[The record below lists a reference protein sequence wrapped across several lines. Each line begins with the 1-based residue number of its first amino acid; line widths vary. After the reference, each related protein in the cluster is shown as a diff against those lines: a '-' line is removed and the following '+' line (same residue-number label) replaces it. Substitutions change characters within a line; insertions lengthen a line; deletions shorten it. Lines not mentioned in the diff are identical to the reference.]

1 MEGAMTKFSL
11 SKNGIFSK
19 PPEVPW
25 GRWIQI
31 IWNDVLE
38 WPTVI
43 ALGLLALILGTVG
56 YAQYFVQSGNSFSLL
71 DCLYRSLQLFTMN
84 FDVVA
89 PGAPIPLSLQV
100 ARLLAPGIAAYTLI
114 QTLMEVFKEQIRLM
128 RLGRFS
134 NHVVIC
140 GLGRK
145 GLQLT
150 KEFRKTGH
158 SVVVIEWDSN
168 NPHLD
173 TCREMGAVV
182 YFGDARD
189 RLILRRAG
197 VQRAKRVL
205 AVCGDDGT
213 NVEVAEKARELV
225 EEIKRDKELICTIH
239 IQDIHFWTLLRER
252 ELLVEH
258 SSSFRL
264 ELFNIYDSGARLL
277 LREVFRDI
285 ETTHI
290 PHLLIIGIGDFGE
303 NLIIR
308 AAQEWS
314 LRYAITQ
321 QRLYISIID
330 PQADQKLKSL
340 TYRYPMIGT
349 VCETTPYLFQTD
361 WPEFQDEKFLKEIM
375 SKGQKTHAFICLDD
389 DSIGLQAGFLLLHA
403 LQNQKIQILV
413 RMQEDTGLAKFLRE
427 VKSTGASLAN
437 LQAFG
442 LLDRTCKAEMFDY
455 STREALAR
463 AIHEDYV
470 YQAQKSG
477 SPVSKDNLPSWEEL
491 SEELK
496 ESNRRQADHIGAK
509 LKAIGCGITPWREYG
524 AERFL
529 FTENEI
535 EIMAYTEHNRWVEEK
550 LELGWQYAL
559 ERNDALKLHP
569 DLLLWGDERLTEDAR
584 EKDRNAARLLPALLA
599 RAGFQIYRIQ
609 K

>member
-1 MEGAMTKFSL
+1 MLDL
-11 SKNGIFSK
+11 SILRKDGYGK
-19 PPEVPW
+19 PPEISW
-25 GRWIQI
+25 KRWIQV
-31 IWNDVLE
+31 IWNDFLE
-38 WPTVI
+38 WPTII
-43 ALGLLALILGTVG
+43 AAGLFALLLGIVG
-56 YAQYFVQSGNSFSLL
+56 YGQYFLQSGTSLSFV
-71 DCLYRSLQLFTMN
+71 DCLYRSLQLFTLN
-84 FDVVA
+84 FDA
-89 PGAPIPLSLQV
+89 LETEFPIPLSLQL
-100 ARLLAPGIAAYTLI
+100 ARLLAPGVAAYTLV

-128 RLGRFS
+128 QLGRFK
-134 NHVVIC
+134 NHIVIC
-140 GLGRK
+140 GLGQK
-145 GLQLT
+145 GLQLA
-150 KEFRKTGH
+150 KEFRRTGH
-158 SVVVIEWDSN
+158 NVVVIEWDSN
-168 NPHLD
+168 NPNLD
-173 TCREMGAVV
+173 SCHEMGAIV

-189 RLILRRAG
+189 RLILHRAG
-197 VQRAKRVL
+197 IQRARRL
-205 AVCGDDGT
+205 IAVCGDDGT
-213 NVEVAEKARELV
+213 NVEVAEKARDLV
-225 EEIKRDKELICTIH
+225 AKIKRDKELTCTIH
-239 IQDIHFWTLLRER
+239 IRDIHFWTLLRER
-252 ELLVEH
+252 ELLAEPIPA
-258 SSSFRL
+258 FRL

-285 ETTHI
+285 ETI
-290 PHLLIIGIGDFGE
+290 QSPHLLIIGLGDFGE

-321 QRLYISIID
+321 QRLYISVID
-330 PQADQKLKSL
+330 PYVDQKLKSL
-340 TYRYPMIGT
+340 TYRYPLVSTI
-349 VCETTPYLFQTD
+349 CELTSYPFQTD
-361 WPEFQDEKFLKEIM
+361 WPEFRDEKFLSEIT
-375 SKGQKTHAFICLDD
+375 SKGEKTHAFVCLDD

-413 RMQEDTGLAKFLRE
+413 RMSEDTGLAKFLRE

-470 YQAQKSG
+470 YQAQKVS

-524 AERFL
+524 AEHFL

-535 EIMAYTEHNRWVEEK
+535 EIMAYTEHDRWVKEK
-550 LELGWQYAL
+550 IEQGWQYAP
-559 ERNDALKLHP
+559 ERDDALKLHP
-569 DLLLWGDERLTEDAR
+569 DLLLWGDERLTEEAR
-584 EKDRNAARLLPALLA
+584 EKDRNAARLLPMLLA

-609 K
+609 R